1 MAGEWE
7 RSALHGSE
15 CESFRN
21 KKWGAR
27 SETGMLYM
35 VDGPAEPKGVNGRW
49 EMMKEIWLKA
59 TEDVLT

>member
-1 MAGEWE
+1 MNGKE
-7 RSALHGSE
+7 
-15 CESFRN
+15 
-21 KKWGAR
+21 AR
-27 SETGMLYM
+27 SMAQSVKAFGTKPEERGQEQVCYM